1 MTRNVFTIFREKFF
15 SHIPKKYV
23 PIGKIKSFFENFRI
37 FFLVKIFRG
46 SSNRLKEE
54 NDWKREWIE
63 LAYEEYREVAVR
75 EKMPLPGSASL
86 LSIQNSLR
94 TAIRSRLKSKDP
106 EFKAFVAEVELLAM
120 IDRENEEKE
129 RKRKEKKKKKKE
141 KKKREAEKEAER
153 EEEESEHTEN
163 HAHPQK
169 EEDIDGI
176 FTPKDDIDGLDPDD
190 RDVEIFK
197 KFCLGNGLHTEISS
211 TVSYE
216 IVRCDFSIYANT
228 NRCNA

>member
-1 MTRNVFTIFREKFF
+1 M
-15 SHIPKKYV
+15 
-23 PIGKIKSFFENFRI
+23 
-37 FFLVKIFRG
+37 VKIFRG

-163 HAHPQK
+163 HAHPQ
-169 EEDIDGI
+169 
-176 FTPKDDIDGLDPDD
+176 
-190 RDVEIFK
+190 
-197 KFCLGNGLHTEISS
+197 
-211 TVSYE
+211 
-216 IVRCDFSIYANT
+216 
-228 NRCNA
+228 